1 MSGAKEDET
10 ERLVTMAQPIDEG
23 FFLEMKQLVG
33 FSPSDSRLLH
43 DLLPELAPHLGAITD
58 MFCRSLFQ
66 HESVRSLLTS
76 PAQIARLKLALVEW
90 LRLLLAGPHDES
102 YFGRRWELGLL
113 YTRLELPERYFFGA
127 MNVIRR
133 GLFDLLDAGSS
144 RPDREAA
151 RDAVEKM
158 LDIDLAIIAE
168 SYRWSYCEKMKRQD
182 RLASIGRIAASV
194 NHELRNPLS
203 VIGSSVHALK
213 DALRRGEEASQ
224 EMRAHFAKIERNLQ
238 RACKIA
244 GDLLE
249 LTRECVPER
258 RPVDVREL
266 LQESLDQVGL
276 PASLVSRVVVHPQ
289 VSRVTIDPDLIARVL
304 VNLIQNA
311 RDAMTGSG
319 TLELRAWREET
330 QVRIEVADSGEGI
343 PADDLELIFEPLYT
357 TKVHGTGLGLPISRS
372 IVVAHG
378 GSLTVRSEPGKGSIF
393 TITLPLEPRS
403 PC

>member
-58 MFCRSLFQ
+58 RFSRSLFQ

-194 NHELRNPLS
+194 NHELSNPDRKS
-203 VIGSSVHALK
+203 V
-213 DALRRGEEASQ
+213 E
-224 EMRAHFAKIERNLQ
+224 
-238 RACKIA
+238 
-244 GDLLE
+244 
-249 LTRECVPER
+249 
-258 RPVDVREL
+258 
-266 LQESLDQVGL
+266 
-276 PASLVSRVVVHPQ
+276 
-289 VSRVTIDPDLIARVL
+289 
-304 VNLIQNA
+304 
-311 RDAMTGSG
+311 
-319 TLELRAWREET
+319 
-330 QVRIEVADSGEGI
+330 
-343 PADDLELIFEPLYT
+343 
-357 TKVHGTGLGLPISRS
+357 
-372 IVVAHG
+372 
-378 GSLTVRSEPGKGSIF
+378 
-393 TITLPLEPRS
+393 
-403 PC
+403 